1 MFEGFI
7 LNGFITMA
15 SKDSGDS
22 LQKTTFLG
30 VLEKRSGQFIP
41 EHADG
46 KIIDIVKTAEVK
58 PGILVRHP
66 TPLTTQ
72 REFQW
77 QANPDTTSRDQI
89 SSYIIWCG
97 YEGQLDMI
105 KRQAWEQVKRF
116 GFYQNKIPIWP
127 SPEELASPKS
137 WWSVDFALPEHWMQ
151 YVRAYNMINP
161 LKLLYPIAYAIA
173 TVTDL
178 FMLANCLIIMTRGYI
193 DADYSD
199 DDNAVLS
206 MIQAK
211 DSIDTLTSKL
221 SRWIYL
227 YRPVA
232 GYTDESKITTLRS
245 LGKDIPG
252 SAILHKHRNS
262 TGAPPLGEFLVKTGV
277 LNEF

>member
-1 MFEGFI
+1 MFEGFL
-7 LNGFITMA
+7 LNGFIAM
-15 SKDSGDS
+15 SSLDSGDS

-30 VLEKRSGQFIP
+30 VLEKRSGQYIP

-46 KIIDIVKTAEVK
+46 KIIDVVKSAEVS

-66 TPLTTQ
+66 TPLAGQ
-72 REFQW
+72 EW
-77 QANPDTTSRDQI
+77 MANPDTTSRDQI

-97 YEGQLDMI
+97 YERQLDAI
-105 KRQAWEQVKRF
+105 KRQAWQQFKRF

-127 SPEELASPKS
+127 SEIELKNPKP
-137 WWSVDFALPEHWMQ
+137 WWKVDVALPEHVMQ
-151 YVRAYNMINP
+151 YVRAYNMIKP
-161 LKLLYPIAYAIA
+161 LGVLYPIAYAAA

-178 FMLANCLIIMTRGYI
+178 FMLANCLIIMVRGYF

-211 DSIDTLTSKL
+211 DSIDTITAEI
-221 SRWIYL
+221 SRFIYR

-232 GYTDESKITTLRS
+232 GYTDESKMVTLRS

-252 SAILHKHRNS
+252 SAILWKHRKAQS
-262 TGAPPLGEFLVKTGV
+262 APPLGEFLVQTGI

>member
-1 MFEGFI
+1 MFESFI

-46 KIIDIVKTAEVK
+46 KIIDVVKTAEVS

-66 TPLTTQ
+66 SPITPF
-72 REFQW
+72 EW

-97 YEGQLDMI
+97 YERQLDAL
-105 KRQAWEQVKRF
+105 KRQAWEQIKRF
-116 GFYQNKIPIWP
+116 GFYQNKFPIWP
-127 SPEELASPKS
+127 SPEELASPKP
-137 WWSVDFALPEHWMQ
+137 WWLVDFALPEHWVQ
-151 YVRAYNMINP
+151 YIRSYNMIKQ
-161 LKLLYPIAYAIA
+161 LGVLYPIAYAIA

-211 DSIDTLTSKL
+211 DSIDTITAKV
-221 SRWIYL
+221 SRFIYR

-232 GYTDESKITTLRS
+232 GYTDESKKVTLRS

-252 SAILHKHRNS
+252 SAILWKHRKTQN
-262 TGAPPLGEFLVKTGV
+262 APPLGEFLVKTGI